1 MSAVERGTRLRA
13 AVADRTYRV
22 LSVDAETDTARVLAP
37 RDGGCRSFRAPV
49 DRIQDD
55 IDAGRIE
62 VIASILPTA
71 SSGRS
76 LP

>member
-13 AVADRTYRV
+13 TITDRTYRV
-22 LSVDAETDTARVLAP
+22 LSVNAETNMACVLAP
-37 RDGGCRSFRAPV
+37 RDGECRSFRAPV

-62 VIASILPTA
+62 VIDA
-71 SSGRS
+71 
-76 LP
+76 

>member
-22 LSVDAETDTARVLAP
+22 LSVNAETDTARVLAP
-37 RDGGCRSFRAPV
+37 RDGECQSFHAPV

-62 VIASILPTA
+62 VIDA
-71 SSGRS
+71 
-76 LP
+76 